1 VSKPPKPL
9 STGEECL
16 ALHLRANGIDF
27 DREVALITGR
37 KYRWDFVLKGPLR
50 ICIELHGAI
59 WKKGAHS
66 SGSGLERD
74 FNKANAAVL
83 AGYYPLTFSTAQ
95 VERGLAIETIMKA
108 IGRER

>member
-1 VSKPPKPL
+1 MAKIPEPL

-16 ALHLRANGIDF
+16 AFHLRANGIDF
-27 DREVALITGR
+27 DREVPLIVGR
-37 KYRWDFVLKGPLR
+37 KYRWDFVLKGTPR
-50 ICIELHGAI
+50 ICIEVHGAI

-74 FNKANAAVL
+74 FNKSNTAVL